1 MIPSTDKSLDSN
13 NFHDSDCIQSV
24 MTVTGC
30 NHTHMLSVFTTL
42 ATLGRVD
49 CRLAADG
56 CMNSVVAE

>member
-1 MIPSTDKSLDSN
+1 
-13 NFHDSDCIQSV
+13 